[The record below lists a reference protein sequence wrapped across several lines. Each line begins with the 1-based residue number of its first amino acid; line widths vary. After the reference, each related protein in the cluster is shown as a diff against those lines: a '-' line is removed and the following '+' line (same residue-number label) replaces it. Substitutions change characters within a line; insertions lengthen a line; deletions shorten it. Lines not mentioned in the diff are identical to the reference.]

1 MMLLLQGIQID
12 QVAPER
18 RGNFTIAANAH
29 KIQLTILR

>member
-29 KIQLTILR
+29 KIKLTILR